1 VLLPLLPT
9 AAGADV
15 TRRTL
20 VEGADHGAP
29 STAII
34 GGPYTPGT
42 YASYLSHV
50 EAIQTHL
57 GGASIG
63 ASNAMKAVFFQGHIE
78 YLGFDQAGS
87 PLTAPAGPQDR
98 IHVPATI
105 TTFAALATAVN
116 VAEADLRTANPGV
129 SEPLTGQLHAP
140 GCREH
145 HVVTSS
151 DATSTSAETRRVIA
165 TQHGVTEAALTA
177 ANPTVNWTAL
187 TAGQIILIPRH

>member
-1 VLLPLLPT
+1 LLPT

-15 TRRTL
+15 GRRTS
-20 VEGADHGAP
+20 VEGGDHGAP
-29 STAII
+29 SAAII
-34 GGPYTPGT
+34 GGPYSSGT
-42 YASYLSHV
+42 YAGYVTHV
-50 EAIQTHL
+50 EAIQSHL

-87 PLTAPAGPQDR
+87 PLTAPAGTQDQ
-98 IHVPATI
+98 IHLPATI

-129 SEPLTGQLHAP
+129 AEPLTGQVHAP

-145 HVVTSS
+145 RVVTSS
-151 DATSTSAETRRVIA
+151 DSAGTSAESRHVIA
-165 TQHGVTEAALTA
+165 TQNDVTEAALTT
-177 ANPTVNWTAL
+177 ANPSVNWTAL